1 MWVQN
6 QRTRVANDV
15 NTSPRAGGD
24 EMCQLNQ
31 QWRKRKNYS
40 FLHLSFL
47 FRPLID
53 WTMPN
58 HIREGSLPRS
68 LIQMLIL
75 PRNSKKQCLIWVPV
89 THSCW
94 YREWTIMLTILLG
107 SLFHVLSLH
116 FPFSLSL
123 RIYINILVWCIV
135 VYQLSLDI
143 FKNHIY

>member
-1 MWVQN
+1 MEISMWVQN
-6 QRTRVANDV
+6 QRTRVASDV
-15 NTSPRAGGD
+15 NHSPRAGGE

-40 FLHLSFL
+40 FLHLLFL

-53 WTMPN
+53 RMMPD

-68 LIQMLIL
+68 LIHMLIL
-75 PRNSKKQCLIWVPV
+75 PRNSQKQCLIWVPV

-94 YREWTIMLTILLG
+94 YIKLTIMLTILLG

-123 RIYINILVWCIV
+123 RIYMHSMMHSC
-135 VYQLSLDI
+135 LSTI
-143 FKNHIY
+143 FGYF